1 MSNPIRKVTILTTG
15 GTIEKTYDE
24 MDGSLA
30 NHETVIKNRIEQNLR
45 LPYVKLEVKSLMN
58 KDSLDMDEQDRGIIH
73 LAIEKFAT
81 YGNPIVVLHGTDT
94 MQQTAELVEKKMSKC
109 EVPVIFTGAMK
120 PLGFIDYINLQKQ
133 AACVISDSGTLM
145 EESSLLGFPAIHI
158 RDAYERPEGM
168 DLGVLVLSPVDMN
181 KMSEAVKMMM
191 SEDSKKVASYPVK
204 DYHIDN
210 VSKTVTRIILSHIDF
225 INKKVWN
232 KAS

>member
-94 MQQTAELVEKKMSKC
+94 MQQTAELVEKNMSKC

-120 PLGFIDYINLQKQ
+120 PLGFIDSDAIQNVTEALYASQIIKPGVYISFHNNIFS
-133 AACVISDSGTLM
+133 V
-145 EESSLLGFPAIHI
+145 P
-158 RDAYERPEGM
+158 
-168 DLGVLVLSPVDMN
+168 GVR
-181 KMSEAVKMMM
+181 K
-191 SEDSKKVASYPVK
+191 
-204 DYHIDN
+204 
-210 VSKTVTRIILSHIDF
+210 
-225 INKKVWN
+225 N
-232 KAS
+232 KAFRTFERI